1 MKRSIF
7 EPSAVDEILVRIQKL
22 TPNSHGRWGR
32 LTSEQMIRHL
42 NMACQMSFGEVVVA
56 DRSNFI
62 TRSLVKWLF
71 LSNIKPPGREKGK
84 IQTFPEIDILSLK
97 LLVTDLNKERA
108 DYKAVL
114 LRLTKNEIFATKHPL
129 FGNMNRNDWGLLCY
143 AHADYHLTQFD
154 V

>member
-7 EPSAVDEILVRIQKL
+7 EPSTLDEILSRIQKL

-62 TRSLVKWLF
+62 TRSVVKWLF

-84 IQTFPEIDILSLK
+84 IQTFPEVDIVSLK
-97 LLVTDLNKERA
+97 LHVEDLNKERA
-108 DYKAVL
+108 DYQAVL
-114 LRLTKNEIFATKHPL
+114 RRLVKTEILVLKHPL
-129 FGNMNRNDWGLLCY
+129 FGTMSRNDWGFLCY
-143 AHADYHLTQFD
+143 AHADYHLTQFG

>member
-7 EPSAVDEILVRIQKL
+7 EPATLEEILTRIQKL
-22 TPNSHGRWGR
+22 TPNSRGRWGR

-42 NMACQMSFGEVVVA
+42 TMACQMSFGEVVVA

-84 IQTFPEIDILSLK
+84 IQTFPEVDILSLK
-97 LLVTDLNKERA
+97 LQVADLNKERT
-108 DYKAVL
+108 DYQAVL
-114 LRLTKNEIFATKHPL
+114 RRLVKTEILAPKHPL
-129 FGNMNRNDWGLLCY
+129 FGNMSRNDWGLLCY
-143 AHADYHLTQFD
+143 AHADYHLTQFE